1 MKAGSVRNTDTT
13 GCDVSIHPDDY
24 LCYNCYKLHTSIL
37 KSLEPQ
43 LQEPDCM
50 LWSLTEIW
58 RAKASDKDT
67 DRFTVAVVKAA
78 LFVAEQLLQQK
89 AVLLPQASQVFLQA
103 YGVNHIGGIKSVEL
117 NLEVGE
123 GAVQFCS
130 RWLLNQLIVYLSP
143 YMSYKCVHM
152 KFGTIL
158 YRKEVDLLTS
168 LSWALGTVLHLQ
180 AHASDEDGETLIRE
194 GPNDST
200 YKQRVLSEAGY
211 IE

>member
-1 MKAGSVRNTDTT
+1 M
-13 GCDVSIHPDDY
+13 
-24 LCYNCYKLHTSIL
+24 LC
-37 KSLEPQ
+37 
-43 LQEPDCM
+43 
-50 LWSLTEIW
+50 SLTEIW

-67 DRFTVAVVKAA
+67 DRLTVAVLKAA

-103 YGVNHIGGIKSVEL
+103 YGVNHTGSIKSVEL

-123 GAVQFCS
+123 GTVQFSS

-158 YRKEVDLLTS
+158 YHKGVDLFTS
-168 LSWALGTVLHLQ
+168 LSWPLGTALQLQ
-180 AHASDEDGETLIRE
+180 AHASEEDGENILIRE
-194 GPNDST
+194 GPNGST
-200 YKQRVLSEAGY
+200 YKQSVQ
-211 IE
+211 

>member
-1 MKAGSVRNTDTT
+1 
-13 GCDVSIHPDDY
+13 
-24 LCYNCYKLHTSIL
+24 
-37 KSLEPQ
+37 
-43 LQEPDCM
+43 M